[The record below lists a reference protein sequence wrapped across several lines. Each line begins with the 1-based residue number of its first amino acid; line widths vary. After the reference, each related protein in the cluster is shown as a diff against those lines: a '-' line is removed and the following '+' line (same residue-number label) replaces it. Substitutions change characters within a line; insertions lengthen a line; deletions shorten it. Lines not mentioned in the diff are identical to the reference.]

1 VAFLSFFFSHESNK
15 AILILRCNRGAGTER
30 QQEKRSV
37 GEEVAVGKKIRGR
50 VNFQKKKLAN
60 EAAGVVFF
68 AKKNSMSDLVKGLK
82 EGEVYSMSE
91 LLRMLQGPDFSVN
104 VPFGPSM
111 QTVSKMLP
119 ATKDICDLPHEGDL
133 VLRMGREPL
142 TEANL
147 KRAAVY
153 PRGRNY
159 LIMVSGSPKVIKN
172 LGIQPSYK
180 SSHGNEPGQG
190 TDDEEKQRVVDRQRL
205 ESACHLDSFFGS
217 FPDDNVEEAKGE
229 EGGEGE
235 KGGQQ
240 RLTTRQA
247 LVAWLRSQP
256 CTLEV
261 GEEGEHVLLTCK
273 QPGIIPATLR
283 FLCSSLFLDGST
295 PHIVPS
301 GPPVYCSRD
310 CTVRQPVERVKC
322 PVSFLEA
329 SVLELPLVL
338 HRMHPQKKIMNEKT
352 NRLTPKGAYFVREV
366 VNDLVIALLHTLALL
381 QEQMGVV
388 LYPED
393 LLCIKMQCQPGMAKE
408 TPYFGKEP
416 WYNPDRVCYPFALV
430 PGDKKSTVAF
440 EVPYP
445 RFLWKFI
452 LPDNVTAYEYPMEQ
466 GSAKATI
473 ISATNVSSTFVT
485 HQFLASVHQMAQQNA
500 SVEQIVERLQARG
513 VQWSQEQLEA
523 LAKWAVA
530 GYLAPYLRLHEKEQ
544 QRLREVGVLPGDAKY
559 YGYDMQRFCYQLA
572 RQMNRWNLQAGL
584 ASTILQTGTVLDY
597 LNLRLGYQPSI
608 TDGPSQAAGI
618 WKDRPIVILRDLYLR
633 ARQPVATPSLAIRPS
648 SRPTSTTEA
657 AEDEAMR
664 RYVQTV
670 NQQPLFKYLG
680 SRISD
685 CKIKLDSRILR
696 CASVME

>member
-1 VAFLSFFFSHESNK
+1 
-15 AILILRCNRGAGTER
+15 
-30 QQEKRSV
+30 
-37 GEEVAVGKKIRGR
+37 
-50 VNFQKKKLAN
+50 
-60 EAAGVVFF
+60 
-68 AKKNSMSDLVKGLK
+68 
-82 EGEVYSMSE
+82 MSE

-172 LGIQPSYK
+172 LGIQPS
-180 SSHGNEPGQG
+180 SRSGQENNPGQG
-190 TDDEEKQRVVDRQRL
+190 ADAEEKQKVVDRQRL
-205 ESACHLDSFFGS
+205 EAACHLASFFGS
-217 FPDDNVEEAKGE
+217 FLPEAGAEGAEEGKGE
-229 EGGEGE
+229 R
-235 KGGQQ
+235 Q
-240 RLTTRQA
+240 LTTQQA
-247 LVAWLRSQP
+247 LVTWLRSQP

-261 GEEGEHVLLTCK
+261 GEGGEHVLLTCK

-338 HRMHPQKKIMNEKT
+338 HRMHPQKNIMNEKT
-352 NRLTPKGAYFVREV
+352 HRLTPKGAYFVREV
-366 VNDLVIALLHTLALL
+366 VNDLVVALLHTLALL
-381 QEQMGVV
+381 QERMGVV

-408 TPYFGKEP
+408 SPYFGKEP
-416 WYNPDRVCYPFALV
+416 WYNPDSVCYPFALV
-430 PGDKKSTVAF
+430 PGDEKSSVAF
-440 EVPYP
+440 KVPYP

-466 GSAKATI
+466 GGAKATI
-473 ISATNVSSTFVT
+473 ISAMNVSSTFVT
-485 HQFLASVHQMAQQNA
+485 HQFLASVHQMAQQGL
-500 SVEQIVERLQARG
+500 SFEQIVDNLRARG
-513 VQWSQEQLEA
+513 VEWPQDQLEA

-544 QRLREVGVLPGDAKY
+544 QRLREMGVLPGDAKY

-608 TDGPSQAAGI
+608 TDGPSQATGI
-618 WKDRPIVILRDLYLR
+618 WKDRPIDILRDLYLR
-633 ARQPVATPSLAIRPS
+633 ARQPVATPSLALTPS
-648 SRPTSTTEA
+648 TPPANSREA

-685 CKIKLDSRILR
+685 CKVNLDSRILR